1 MVPSIN
7 DETLLYALGVA
18 FALGT
23 LAFFARDVVFDLSIT
38 VTAVLLFVAFTA
50 FLVVGLAIDHD
61 SLGSVAFAISGLSYV
76 VGLGYVLTRYELS
89 ETGIFGL
96 LAASTILFVG
106 LGYALQEGRL
116 ALDRPTARR
125 VLLGLAVVGM
135 VSVGADSVGEM
146 TTSVDL
152 TEEVVLN
159 GTMAPPDEPIVAGEQ
174 RIGSITVRN
183 PTLFTR
189 AAELPPLEGCLVGV
203 DTDRRRG
210 GVDLDYEPRSYQV
223 ADRLNRNE
231 ERTADIRLRFEL
243 PANATAVGEPIP
255 IERAE
260 SCAVTRSEPT
270 LLVVESANR

>member
-38 VTAVLLFVAFTA
+38 VTALLLFVAFAA
-50 FLVVGLAIDHD
+50 FLVAGLTIDHD
-61 SLGSVAFAISGLSYV
+61 SLGSVAFAISGLAYV
-76 VGLGYVLTRYELS
+76 VGLGYVVTRYELS
-89 ETGIFGL
+89 ETGVFGL

-116 ALDRPTARR
+116 TLDRPTARR
-125 VLLGLAVVGM
+125 LLVGLAVVG
-135 VSVGADSVGEM
+135 VVFVGADSVGEM
-146 TTSVDL
+146 RSSVDL
-152 TEEVVLN
+152 DEEVVLN
-159 GTMAPPDEPIVAGEQ
+159 GTMAPPDEPIVAGDQ
-174 RIGSITVRN
+174 QVGSLTVRN

-189 AAELPPLEGCLVGV
+189 TIELPSLEGCLVGV

-210 GVDLDYEPRSYQV
+210 VNLDYEPRGYQL
-223 ADRLNRNE
+223 ADRLDRNE
-231 ERTADIRLRFEL
+231 ERTAEIRLRFDL
-243 PANATAVGEPIP
+243 PANATVTGQRIS
-255 IERAE
+255 IERAD

-270 LLVVESANR
+270 LIVVESEDR

>member
-38 VTAVLLFVAFTA
+38 VTALLLFVAFAA
-50 FLVVGLAIDHD
+50 FLVAGLTIDHD
-61 SLGSVAFAISGLSYV
+61 SLGSVAFAISGLAYV
-76 VGLGYVLTRYELS
+76 VGLGYVVTRYELS
-89 ETGIFGL
+89 ETGVFGL

-116 ALDRPTARR
+116 TLDRSTARR
-125 VLLGLAVVGM
+125 LLVGLAVVG
-135 VSVGADSVGEM
+135 VVFVGADSVGEM
-146 TTSVDL
+146 RSSVDL
-152 TEEVVLN
+152 DEEVVLN
-159 GTMAPPDEPIVAGEQ
+159 GTMAPPDEPIVAGDQ
-174 RIGSITVRN
+174 QVGSVTVRN

-189 AAELPPLEGCLVGV
+189 TIELPSLEGCLVGV

-210 GVDLDYEPRSYQV
+210 VNLDYEPRGYQL
-223 ADRLNRNE
+223 ADRLDRNE
-231 ERTADIRLRFEL
+231 ERTAEIRLRFDL
-243 PANATAVGEPIP
+243 PANATVTGQRIS
-255 IERAE
+255 IERAD

-270 LLVVESANR
+270 LIVVGSEDR